1 MVKSMFAAVSGL
13 QSHQSKL
20 DVIGNNI
27 SNVNTWGY
35 KSRTTN
41 FQDAMYQN
49 TISSTAGGTGG
60 GTYGGI
66 NSSQLGYGTYVSSVA
81 TNFSTGGRAFTGFGL
96 NAMINGSGFFIV
108 GPKIDNVGATPGS
121 APDGVP
127 DSFAA
132 ENVADSGVS
141 LSRVGI
147 FSVDGDGYLVD
158 GTGNH
163 VYGYQ
168 PVPTAVLSDP
178 ELPFD
183 ATTNPYESISWQI
196 PDPPGQLA
204 PIRIPMAST
213 VDPAT
218 GTITPG
224 TLPYDLQAY
233 SIDQDGT
240 VRAVTVDD
248 NREIV
253 IGQLA
258 TVTVANTNG
267 LVQTEGYLYEF
278 GPNVGQVSVGVPA
291 SGARGPII
299 SNNLEMSNTDLAVQ
313 LTDMITT
320 QRGYQA
326 NSKIITVTDEMLE
339 VLVNMK
345 R

>member
-1 MVKSMFAAVSGL
+1 MVKSMYAAVSGL

-49 TISSTAGGTGG
+49 TVSSSAGGAGA

-66 NSSQLGYGTYVSSVA
+66 NSSQLGYGTYVSSIA

-108 GPKIDNVGATPGS
+108 GAKIDEVGATAGS

-127 DSFAA
+127 DSIAP
-132 ENVADSGVS
+132 EDVAGSGVY

-158 GTGNH
+158 DTGNH
-163 VYGYQ
+163 IYGYQ
-168 PVPTAVLSDP
+168 PVPVAVLQDP
-178 ELPFD
+178 EQPHD
-183 ATTNPYESISWQI
+183 ATTNPYESVSWQM
-196 PDPPGQLA
+196 PSPLGDLT
-204 PIRIPMAST
+204 PIRIPMDST
-213 VDPAT
+213 VDPGT
-218 GTITPG
+218 GVITQG

-233 SIDQDGT
+233 SIAQDGT
-240 VRAVTVDD
+240 IRAVTVDD

-253 IGQLA
+253 IGQIA
-258 TVTVANTNG
+258 TSTVSNTNG

-291 SGARGPII
+291 QGARGPII

-313 LTDMITT
+313 LTEMITT